1 MTIYA
6 VGINHHTAPVEI
18 RERFALSD
26 DEISTALRT
35 LHDGIL
41 KEAFILSTCNRT
53 ELYGVPHD
61 DVETDG
67 YVLQDFLRNL
77 KPEIKVED
85 RYFFKYFTCGAAS
98 HLFNVAASI
107 DSQVLGDVQILKQ
120 IKDAYELSLKE
131 GASDTIL
138 NTLLHYALRV
148 GKRVRAETSLGI
160 GAISISYAAVQ
171 LAGRIFDNLEQKR
184 TLLIGMGETGLLTA
198 RHFAD
203 RGVRKFMFTNRT
215 RKRAEEIAPKFGAE
229 VVDFSAF
236 PDALREADVVVTATS
251 SPDILITKAM
261 IKSCMKGRYNR
272 PLLVLDISVP
282 RNVDPGAGS
291 VGNVFLNDID
301 ALQGIVDHNI
311 SKRKEELPK
320 AGAIVTE
327 ELVRFFVWYNSL
339 EATPTIQ
346 KIREKFERV
355 RQNELERFRHRIDEK
370 SFEAVELLT
379 HRILQKILHP
389 TMRSLRTQ
397 THDVTSLNM
406 TVQVLREVFDLND
419 EAPDT
424 DDHHADEPS
433 PGKDNDQ

>member
-85 RYFFKYFTCGAAS
+85 KYFFKYFTCGAAS

-171 LAGRIFDNLEQKR
+171 LAGRIFDNIHQKR
-184 TLLIGMGETGLLTA
+184 VFLIGMGETGLLTA

-203 RGVRKFMFTNRT
+203 RGVRKFIFANRT
-215 RKRAEEIAPKFGAE
+215 RKRAEEIAPKFEAE
-229 VVDFSAF
+229 VVDFSVF

-251 SPDILITKAM
+251 SPDILITRSM

-282 RNVDPGAGS
+282 RNVDPAAGS

-311 SKRKEELPK
+311 SKRREELPK

-327 ELVRFFVWYNSL
+327 ELMRFFVWYNSL

-424 DDHHADEPS
+424 DDKHVEEPS
-433 PGKDNDQ
+433 SGEDNDQ